1 MNNKENLSNS
11 RILLRRI
18 LKKTWWWFLL
28 LLVLCLAPFAA
39 SIAPCW
45 FHNLTITTDNPWYKL
60 LCLTFF
66 VLLAISICRSLTD
79 YYNLLKRE
87 NGITWCQISI
97 LIAVGVWLLGLV
109 LIFNI
114 RENSRYFLVLGIA
127 GTMLGWVFQDTLK
140 GIVAFLHLRLNHL
153 LCIDDWIQVPK
164 YNVDGEVK
172 RITLTT
178 VTVYNWDTTTS
189 SFPTSALHSDHFV
202 NLQKMTLGKTYGRQ
216 MLKTFIL
223 DTNWFHTLSEEE
235 AKQLRQQSEL
245 KHYLP
250 EEEIHEGALNTHLYR
265 LYLYHWLMRH
275 PKVSQLPRL
284 VVRWLEQKE
293 TGMPLQVYVFI
304 TEGSLPAFE
313 WQQSQ
318 IIEHIVESLDWF
330 GLRLYQSPSSY
341 DVSNSNIHL
350 TDTEATYRK
359 EIVQ

>member
-1 MNNKENLSNS
+1 MRTNENFSNS
-11 RILLRRI
+11 RILLRQV
-18 LKKTWWWFLL
+18 LKKSWWWFVL
-28 LLVLCLAPFAA
+28 LLVLCLAPFATA
-39 SIAPCW
+39 IAPCW
-45 FHNLTITTDNPWYKL
+45 FHGLTITMESAWYKM
-60 LCLTFF
+60 LCLTLF
-66 VLLAISICRSLTD
+66 VLLAISICRSLTN

-97 LIAVGVWLLGLV
+97 LIAVGVWLLGLL

-127 GTMLGWVFQDTLK
+127 GTMLGWVFQDTIK

-223 DTNWFHTLSEEE
+223 DTHWFHPISKEE
-235 AKQLRQQSEL
+235 AEQLRQQNEL

-250 EEEIHEGALNTHLYR
+250 EGEIHEGILNVQLYR
-265 LYLYHWLMRH
+265 LYLYHWLMNH
-275 PKVSQLPRL
+275 PKVSQKPQL
-284 VVRWLEQKE
+284 VVRWLEQ
-293 TGMPLQVYVFI
+293 TASGLPLQINGFI
-304 TEGSLPAFE
+304 TEGSSAPFE

-318 IIEHIVESLDWF
+318 IMEHVVESLNWF

-341 DVSNSNIHL
+341 DVSGIHS
-350 TDTEATYRK
+350 TDTETSFRK
-359 EIVQ
+359 EVM